1 MRYLF
6 FKFNNITIKAM
17 ENKDIIYVEDH
28 KVKCQGEEDYSGHP
42 LVYLELKEDQAIC
55 PYCSKT
61 FKLKK

>member
-1 MRYLF
+1 
-6 FKFNNITIKAM
+6 M

-28 KVKCQGEEDYSGHP
+28 KVKCEGGADYSGHP